1 VLGPLP
7 TKAVHYVSIEIFCTS
22 ERLRATVLIFHGII
36 NLRDAVIILLTRLEQ
51 TVQDLATS
59 HAGLVAALV
68 VGAVLALI
76 VASCCWAV
84 NKCLGRP
91 KKRAARRPPPG
102 NVALEMEPVAAAVV
116 PAPVVPAPQPAPAVP
131 VVAVAAP
138 APQPV
143 PAPVVAIAAP
153 PPAPAPVVPVHEE
166 VAVQIN
172 AVAGALDPAELQA
185 VLAALRAVPRGGPL
199 IPPPPPMGLVL
210 PPLAPPPHISGFS
223 G

>member
-1 VLGPLP
+1 V
-7 TKAVHYVSIEIFCTS
+7 
-22 ERLRATVLIFHGII
+22 
-36 NLRDAVIILLTRLEQ
+36 LLTRLEQ

-68 VGAVLALI
+68 VGAVLALV

-116 PAPVVPAPQPAPAVP
+116 PAPPPAPVVHAPVVPAPQPAPAVP

-143 PAPVVAIAAP
+143 PAPVVAVA
-153 PPAPAPVVPVHEE
+153 APAPEE

-172 AVAGALDPAELQA
+172 AVAGALDQDELRA
-185 VLAALRAVPRGGPL
+185 VIAALRAVPRGGPL

-210 PPLAPPPHISGFS
+210 PPLAHPPHVSGFS